1 MDPIVKNLVKKGI
14 VKGRSKLLSNEE
26 IKELESL
33 LLKSKNKYLRKGELT
48 QNIIGI
54 DKRIDELLEKILNNS
69 EIQNTLLEFLGKN
82 YLLRKIVV
90 RYNKPDDKGLM
101 LHQDSIGQISLM
113 VLINEQMDGS
123 TVFFPGTQ
131 LIPSKKHLAEKVSWN
146 SLKLIKISKLFLK
159 SAIGNP
165 GNYYYFNNRT
175 WHGRMPGISN
185 KTKISLFFPFFP
197 VDAKR
202 KPNYDDEYESSKVDY
217 STATLKK
224 MLSRQN
230 YYYAVKNFE
239 KVDDKIYSLSM
250 MASDIKQINKYK
262 FYFIYT
268 VLKIIFLEILFFPVT
283 IKRLLNSLIKII
295 RE

>member
-69 EIQNTLLEFLGKN
+69 EIQNTLFEFLGKN

-113 VLINEQMDGS
+113 VL
-123 TVFFPGTQ
+123 
-131 LIPSKKHLAEKVSWN
+131 L
-146 SLKLIKISKLFLK
+146 
-159 SAIGNP
+159 
-165 GNYYYFNNRT
+165 
-175 WHGRMPGISN
+175 
-185 KTKISLFFPFFP
+185 
-197 VDAKR
+197 
-202 KPNYDDEYESSKVDY
+202 
-217 STATLKK
+217 TLK
-224 MLSRQN
+224 
-230 YYYAVKNFE
+230 
-239 KVDDKIYSLSM
+239 D
-250 MASDIKQINKYK
+250 
-262 FYFIYT
+262 
-268 VLKIIFLEILFFPVT
+268 FL
-283 IKRLLNSLIKII
+283 
-295 RE
+295 